1 MMMCHELGRSVT
13 QKNTCERVQGAPNS
27 KHLSSN
33 RQQVSRRAAT
43 KQARMDLM
51 SIMGISHF
59 CFASCI
65 FGMRRFVQLLLT
77 FRDQNRRAITPW

>member
-1 MMMCHELGRSVT
+1 
-13 QKNTCERVQGAPNS
+13 
-27 KHLSSN
+27 
-33 RQQVSRRAAT
+33 
-43 KQARMDLM
+43 
-51 SIMGISHF
+51 MGISHF